1 MVMVPNGMV
10 LSLSDG
16 ISVITINDKV
26 RRFLNGPQLLSECNR
41 YLLAPFLSP
50 FSAASTI
57 GTGRRVHLQ
66 HSPQED

>member
-1 MVMVPNGMV
+1 MQKCVKVPTGMV

-16 ISVITINDKV
+16 ISVITTDDKV
-26 RRFLNGPQLLSECNR
+26 HRFLNGSHLLSEFN
-41 YLLAPFLSP
+41 LLAPFLSP

-66 HSPQED
+66 HSP